1 MKRFRRTI
9 IIVHCILLS
18 YIAFGQTSLDDQL
31 IAVGQGSLVLPDLGQ
46 ECLDESCI
54 VCDIPWTKYVYG
66 YGCNNS
72 NSCDQVP
79 ALTNTSTT
87 YYGAIAM
94 SNPTTTGVYS
104 FSVRRLHVVNDT
116 ETCTTQEYGP
126 YDDSN
131 FLVTVIDWKW
141 DTPIEDFCDGENT
154 TINLDNFI
162 SHSDGVT
169 YSGSGVSGNSWNSA
183 NAGIGTH
190 TIIASKEFSNGVK
203 TQSIEIT
210 VHPKPDVN
218 FSTPPAFCKSGSDP
232 SLYTW
237 VNSAGGTFSH
247 NYGNSLDLYGTG
259 NESIDLANSTPGIYN
274 LTYTYTD
281 VNGCTNSAI
290 NTITIDPIFSID
302 AGANQEACI
311 GSGDITLVAA
321 TSDVN
326 WSCVGCNYVSGNTFL
341 TDEAPPGTYTVRAS
355 KTIGACSD
363 TDDKVFTVKD
373 LPVVDAGP
381 DLRKCIDE
389 GAFALTVESPTGG
402 VWSASCS
409 GCLGGNIFDPATAG
423 SGEHTVTYTYSNAEG
438 CIGSDSRKVTVIG
451 LPNASSI
458 SVSGDERCGA
468 GMVSLEATLSNH
480 TIKWYSAASGGESLR
495 TGNTYNPTIAV
506 GTKVFYVEAINNDG
520 CVSPSRKSVSATAFQ
535 IPDNPESL
543 NQRRCG
549 PGELT
554 LMASG
559 GISGATY
566 YWYENPTGGTALES
580 GSSFPTPYL
589 ENSRSYYVSAESPDG
604 CPSNG
609 RTEVQAI
616 IDIIPGNPTVF
627 DGSNCGSG
635 EITLTAGGAPSG
647 GSYAWYDQET
657 GGSSFN
663 DTNSWETPTLNV
675 TTSYWI
681 SLISDQGCE
690 GPRMEIQAII
700 NDEPGKPVAINAERC
715 GPGEIQIS
723 ASADETGTFSWY
735 ETQYSSAIIET
746 GQDFITPSL
755 TETRSYWVSITDANG
770 CESLR
775 SEVIAAIHP
784 VPDPPEV
791 MSIERCGAG
800 QVHINAS
807 GGIEGASYEWY
818 ENPSGGNSIHSGEI
832 FEPNVSVTRNYYV
845 EAISPEGCISPSRI
859 AVTVT
864 INSFPGAP
872 ITYDGSTC
880 GDGTVELNV
889 AGAPSSGSY
898 RWYLSESGGTSFN
911 ESESWETPVLSSN
924 TNYFVSIVN
933 EAGCEGERLSITAE
947 VIDIPSPPTGD
958 NAERCGTGTLVLK
971 ANSNISGTINWYE
984 TEVSQSSLNTGTQFI
999 TPELADTKS
1008 YFASITDENGCE
1020 SERTEILATINPI
1033 PDNPMVESVERCGVG
1048 QVALE
1053 ASGTEGMTYRWYDAP
1068 TGGDEL
1074 FIGNLFE
1081 PNVSVTRNY
1090 YVDAISEAG
1099 CESDSRT
1106 AVTVTINTYPGLPV
1120 TFDGFNCGPGSV
1132 ILNVGGA
1139 AEGGTYRWYEDE
1151 SGGES
1156 FNNNDQ
1162 WKTVTLSES
1171 TSYYVS
1177 IVSPEGCEG
1186 KRSAVIATIHS
1197 LPDSPNG
1204 IQGANCGPGE
1214 VTLGASSILDGTF
1227 NWYETAFSNSSLF
1240 QGPSFTTS
1248 ELDESTPYWVSITD
1262 GNGCESERTEVIAQ
1276 IDPVPAAPIAMDVD
1290 RCAEGEVKLIATS
1303 GIESAIYSWYET
1315 NTSDEVLIEGSEAT
1329 FEVSSTWDYF
1339 VSATSPEGCEG
1350 PRKQLRVTVNPL
1362 PSKPSTQGGD
1372 LCGSGSILLTA
1383 GGAPLGGSYYWYEDK
1398 TDVDT
1403 LKSGNEFITPEL
1415 VNTRSYWVSIVTAEG
1430 CEGPREEVIAQVNPL
1445 PERPIGKDASSCGP
1459 GPATLSVSS
1468 PVESPVYNWYF
1479 EETGGY
1485 PFANGSSYTI
1495 GYLTQTTSYWVS
1507 VVTMSGCESSRE
1519 KVTAEFLDITPVEIG
1534 EDSILCIN
1542 SGVFDL
1548 RKDVPVGGVFTG
1560 PGVINGMFY
1569 PSIAGVGTHLITY
1582 DLINPVGC
1590 FADGQRVIT
1599 VISDQSGGEN
1609 LDIGEASYPIC
1620 LNNGIIDLSTFPNIP
1635 GGKWSGTGVTLNSFD
1650 PKTAGSGTH
1659 TLIYAVDV
1667 NGCTA
1672 EREKEFIV
1680 LEVPKPPIID
1690 HSEITICLGGE
1701 IELNVINPD
1710 PDFLYQWN
1718 IKGGTAS
1725 FATGQSVQ
1733 YSPSDNSSLIVI
1745 AENTFGCKSEP
1756 SEVDVEI
1763 HEIQADFET
1772 SKSETKIAERVD
1784 FTTDYENAS
1793 SYLWDFGDGL
1803 TSKEKDPSHY
1813 YYEVGTFTVSLVIN
1827 TEDCEKA
1834 IFKED
1839 LITVSPPGTETVLG
1853 TEKVKEKIKLYPQ
1866 PFDRSLTIE
1875 FFVLKPG
1882 IYQFEIYDLS
1892 GVSLLLEAQQLKKGD
1907 SKVIIDGSQLSSGVY
1922 LCKVSNE
1929 EYEKWIKV
1937 VKR

>member
-1 MKRFRRTI
+1 MEKLIRNI

-46 ECLDESCI
+46 KCLDESCI

-66 YGCNNS
+66 YRCNNS
-72 NSCDQVP
+72 NSCDRVP

-94 SNPTTTGVYS
+94 TNPTTTGVYS

-203 TQSIEIT
+203 TQSTEIT

-281 VNGCTNSAI
+281 VNGCTSSAI

-326 WSCVGCNYVSGNTFL
+326 WSCVGCNYVSGNTFS
-341 TDEAPPGTYTVRAS
+341 TDEAPPGNYTIRAS

-363 TDDKVFTVKD
+363 TDDKIFTVKD
-373 LPVVDAGP
+373 LPVVEAGP
-381 DLRKCIDE
+381 DLRKCIDD
-389 GAFALTVESPTGG
+389 GAFALTGESPTGG
-402 VWSASCS
+402 VWTASCS
-409 GCLGGNIFDPATAG
+409 GCLGGNIFEPSTAG

-438 CIGSDSRKVTVIG
+438 CIGSDSRKVIVVG
-451 LPNASSI
+451 LPNTSSI

-468 GMVSLEATLSNH
+468 GTVSLEATLSNH
-480 TIKWYSAASGGESLR
+480 TLKWYSASSGGEPLH
-495 TGNTYNPTIAV
+495 TGNTYNPDIEV
-506 GTKVFYVEAINNDG
+506 GTKAFYVEAINNDG

-535 IPDNPESL
+535 VPENPESL

-663 DTNSWETPTLNV
+663 DTNSWETPTLDV
-675 TTSYWI
+675 TTTYWI

-700 NDEPGKPVAINAERC
+700 NDEPGKPVAINAEMC

-723 ASADETGTFSWY
+723 ASSGESGTFSWY

-746 GQDFITPSL
+746 GKDFITPSL

-770 CESLR
+770 CESPR
-775 SEVIAAIHP
+775 SEVVATINPI
-784 VPDPPEV
+784 PDPPEV
-791 MSIERCGAG
+791 MSVERCGVG
-800 QVHINAS
+800 QVSINTS

-845 EAISPEGCISPSRI
+845 EAISPKGCISPTRT

-872 ITYDGSTC
+872 ITYNGSTC

-889 AGAPSSGSY
+889 AGAPSTGSY
-898 RWYLSESGGTSFN
+898 RWYLSESGGASFN
-911 ESESWETPVLSSN
+911 ESESWETPILSTS
-924 TNYFVSIVN
+924 TDYFVSIVN
-933 EAGCEGERLSITAE
+933 EAGCEGELEVVTANVHPIPEQPVDITGNNCGPGIVELGAESEEAGIFNWYKTEYSSISLYQGEAFVTTELEETTPFWVSIT
-947 VIDIPSPPTGD
+947 
-958 NAERCGTGTLVLK
+958 N
-971 ANSNISGTINWYE
+971 
-984 TEVSQSSLNTGTQFI
+984 
-999 TPELADTKS
+999 
-1008 YFASITDENGCE
+1008 ENGCE
-1020 SERTEILATINPI
+1020 S
-1033 PDNPMVESVERCGVG
+1033 D
-1048 QVALE
+1048 
-1053 ASGTEGMTYRWYDAP
+1053 
-1068 TGGDEL
+1068 
-1074 FIGNLFE
+1074 
-1081 PNVSVTRNY
+1081 
-1090 YVDAISEAG
+1090 
-1099 CESDSRT
+1099 
-1106 AVTVTINTYPGLPV
+1106 
-1120 TFDGFNCGPGSV
+1120 
-1132 ILNVGGA
+1132 
-1139 AEGGTYRWYEDE
+1139 
-1151 SGGES
+1151 
-1156 FNNNDQ
+1156 
-1162 WKTVTLSES
+1162 
-1171 TSYYVS
+1171 
-1177 IVSPEGCEG
+1177 
-1186 KRSAVIATIHS
+1186 RS
-1197 LPDSPNG
+1197 
-1204 IQGANCGPGE
+1204 
-1214 VTLGASSILDGTF
+1214 
-1227 NWYETAFSNSSLF
+1227 
-1240 QGPSFTTS
+1240 
-1248 ELDESTPYWVSITD
+1248 
-1262 GNGCESERTEVIAQ
+1262 EVIAQ
-1276 IDPVPAAPIAMDVD
+1276 IDLVPSVPIADDVS
-1290 RCAEGEVKLIATS
+1290 RCAEGAVTLKATG
-1303 GIESAIYSWYET
+1303 GIESATYLWYDT
-1315 NTSDEVLIEGSEAT
+1315 NTSDQVLTEGSEAT
-1329 FEVSSTWDYF
+1329 FEVSSTRDFF
-1339 VSATSPEGCEG
+1339 VSAKSPEGCEG
-1350 PRKQLRVTVNPL
+1350 SREQVMITINPI
-1362 PSKPSTQGGD
+1362 PSKPSVQGGD
-1372 LCGSGSILLTA
+1372 ICGNGNILLNA
-1383 GGAPLGGSYYWYEDK
+1383 GGAPLGGTYRWYEDAND
-1398 TDVDT
+1398 TDT
-1403 LKSGNEFITPEL
+1403 LKSGNEFITPDL
-1415 VNTRSYWVSIVTAEG
+1415 VNTRSYWVSIVTPEG
-1430 CEGPREEVIAQVNPL
+1430 CEGPREEVTAVVHPI
-1445 PERPIGKDASSCGP
+1445 PERPIGEDASSCGP

-1468 PVESPVYNWYF
+1468 SVENPIYNWYF
-1479 EETGGY
+1479 EETGGF
-1485 PFANGSSYTI
+1485 PFANGNSYTI

-1507 VVTMSGCESSRE
+1507 VVTNAGCESSRE

-1548 RKDVPVGGVFTG
+1548 SKNVPIGGVFTG
-1560 PGVINGMFY
+1560 PGVINGMLY
-1569 PSIAGVGTHLITY
+1569 PSISGVGTHLITY

-1609 LDIGEASYPIC
+1609 LDIGEPSYPVC
-1620 LNNGIIDLSTFPNIP
+1620 LNDGIIDLSIFPNIP
-1635 GGKWSGTGVTLNSFD
+1635 GGTWSGSGVTLNSFD
-1650 PKTAGSGTH
+1650 PKTVSSGTH
-1659 TLIYAVDV
+1659 SLIYAVDV

-1680 LEVPKPPIID
+1680 LEVPKVPIID
-1690 HSEITICLGGE
+1690 HSEITICSGGE
-1701 IELNVINPD
+1701 IELNVISPD
-1710 PDFLYQWN
+1710 PSYSYQWKV
-1718 IKGGTAS
+1718 KGETTS
-1725 FATGQSVQ
+1725 FASGQSIQ
-1733 YSPSDNSSLIVI
+1733 YSPTDNSSLIVI

-1756 SEVDVEI
+1756 SEVNVEI

-1772 SKSETKIAERVD
+1772 SRKELRITERVD
-1784 FTTDYENAS
+1784 FTTDFENAT

-1803 TSKEKDPSHY
+1803 TSMEKDPSHY
-1813 YYEVGTFTVSLVIN
+1813 YYEEGTFTVSLVISA
-1827 TEDCEKA
+1827 EECEKT
-1834 IFKED
+1834 IIKED
-1839 LITVSPPGTETVLG
+1839 LITVLPSEDETILG
-1853 TEKVKEKIKLYPQ
+1853 AEDKSKGMIKLYPQ
-1866 PFDRSLTIE
+1866 PFDHSLTIE
-1875 FFVLKPG
+1875 LYVIKPG
-1882 IYQFEIYDLS
+1882 IYKVEVYDLS
-1892 GVSLLLEAQQLKKGD
+1892 GVSLLTEAQQLKKGD
-1907 SKVIIDGSQLSSGVY
+1907 SKVNIDGSMLSSGVY
-1922 LCKVSNE
+1922 LCKVSNAE
-1929 EYEKWIKV
+1929 NEKWIKV